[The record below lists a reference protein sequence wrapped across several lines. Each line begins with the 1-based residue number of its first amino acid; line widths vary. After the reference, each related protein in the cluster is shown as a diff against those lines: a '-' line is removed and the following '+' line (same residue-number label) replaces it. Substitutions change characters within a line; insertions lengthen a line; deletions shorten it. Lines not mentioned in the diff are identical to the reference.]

1 MNTPRTGG
9 MFPAMQR
16 AWSWVAANLREETT
30 TGAPSRAREEPT
42 IVAALCTCVL
52 GEGEGRESA
61 AWPPRSVA
69 ELNGRLGGPATG
81 TAQDAGVLEQGLE
94 ALDELALRE
103 TGWRFARLDRRAQ
116 LRSLFQL
123 EAGRG
128 RLSRR
133 SASVFMDAFLTLAA
147 QAYLRD
153 APELVPAAGRL
164 TPPS

>member
-1 MNTPRTGG
+1 MIQTTP
-9 MFPAMQR
+9 
-16 AWSWVAANLREETT
+16 TT
-30 TGAPSRAREEPT
+30 SSACTVPNAPPCT
-42 IVAALCTCVL
+42 ISVNSSCAEDDQAVAALCTCML
-52 GEGEGRESA
+52 GERDGRESA

-69 ELNGRLGGPATG
+69 ELSGRSGGSATG
-81 TAQDAGVLEQGLE
+81 MTQDPGVLEQGLD

-133 SASVFMDAFLTLAA
+133 HASAFMDAFLTLAA

-153 APELVPAAGRL
+153 ALEPVPHTL
-164 TPPS
+164 SLPLDTP

>member
-1 MNTPRTGG
+1 MNRAL
-9 MFPAMQR
+9 FPIMQR
-16 AWSWVAANLREETT
+16 AWSLVAAGLRDETT
-30 TGAPSRAREEPT
+30 IDAQAHAREEPS

-52 GEGEGRESA
+52 GEREGMESA

-69 ELNGRLGGPATG
+69 ELRGRTER
-81 TAQDAGVLEQGLE
+81 DAGVLEQGFD

-116 LRSLFQL
+116 LRSLFEL

-133 SASVFMDAFLTLAA
+133 HASVFMDAFLTLAA
-147 QAYLRD
+147 QACLRD
-153 APELVPAAGRL
+153 ALQMAPAAGRL
-164 TPPS
+164 MSHR

>member
-1 MNTPRTGG
+1 MNWAL
-9 MFPAMQR
+9 FPAMQR
-16 AWSWVAANLREETT
+16 AWSLVAAGLRDETT
-30 TGAPSRAREEPT
+30 TDAQSRAREEPS
-42 IVAALCTCVL
+42 IVAALCKCML
-52 GEGEGRESA
+52 DERDGRESA

-69 ELNGRLGGPATG
+69 ELSGRSGDPATG
-81 TAQDAGVLEQGLE
+81 TAQDAGVLEQGLD
-94 ALDELALRE
+94 ALDQLALRE

-133 SASVFMDAFLTLAA
+133 HASAFMDAFLTLAA

-153 APELVPAAGRL
+153 ALEMVPVRHGR
-164 TPPS
+164 PVKHAS